1 MNTTPVP
8 SLQNRLLLILLSV
21 VTAVWLGAALFT
33 WWDASHE
40 IDELLDSHLAQ
51 AAALLVAQQ
60 THVDN
65 DDDDDVVDVPSL
77 HKYAP
82 AVAFQVFHLGI
93 LVMGSPNVGIKPM
106 ASQARGF
113 ATVRLAD
120 GDEWRVFAA
129 KGDHR
134 DVQVYVGEK
143 TRNRAEIVM
152 SVLRSLLLPLL
163 VTLPLLAGLL
173 WSSVRLALA
182 PLRRLSE
189 LLGQRQPQALSPF
202 ATQGVPAEMQPLM
215 AELNGLLARI
225 GHMVE
230 TERRF
235 TADAAHEL
243 RTPVAAIRAQAQVA
257 MGAGSDDAQ
266 RHLALQTT
274 LAGCDRA
281 TRVVEQLLALARL
294 ETPGNSAESARPVA
308 SDLSALTQS
317 VAATLAPLALARSQE
332 LELDAS
338 AGCRVL
344 GDEALLS
351 MLVRNLL
358 DNALR
363 YAPDGARIRVVVAPT
378 PEGVRL
384 DVQDSGA
391 GMAQADRQRLGERF
405 FRVLGQNQPGSG
417 LGWSI
422 VRRIAHVTGASVV
435 VQQSQA
441 LGGLQ
446 VSVDWPHPA
455 KMGGCH
461 LKNS

>member
-1 MNTTPVP
+1 M
-8 SLQNRLLLILLSV
+8 SV

-33 WWDASHE
+33 WWDARHE
-40 IDELLDSHLAQ
+40 LDELLDSHLAQ

-82 AVAFQVFHLGI
+82 AVAFQVFHLGK
-93 LVMGSPNVGIKPM
+93 LVMGSPNVGTKPM
-106 ASQARGF
+106 APLTRGF
-113 ATVRLAD
+113 STVRLAD
-120 GDEWRVFAA
+120 GDDWRVFAA
-129 KGDHR
+129 TGDHR
-134 DVQVYVGEK
+134 DVRVYVGEK

-163 VTLPLLAGLL
+163 VTLPLLAALL

-202 ATQGVPAEMQPLM
+202 NARGVPAEMQPLL

-243 RTPVAAIRAQAQVA
+243 RTPIAAIRAQAQVA
-257 MGAGSDDAQ
+257 MGAGTDDAQ
-266 RHLALQTT
+266 RQLALQTT

-281 TRVVEQLLALARL
+281 ARLVEQLLALARL
-294 ETPGNSAESARPVA
+294 ETQDTASPPRVPVE

-317 VAATLAPLALARSQE
+317 VAAMLAPRALARSQD
-332 LELDAS
+332 LELDAHAICKVS
-338 AGCRVL
+338 A
-344 GDEALLS
+344 DDALLS

-363 YAPDGARIRVVVAPT
+363 YAPDGARIRVVVAAT
-378 PEGVRL
+378 PGGVRL

-391 GMAQADRQRLGERF
+391 GMSDADIQRLGERF
-405 FRVLGQNQPGSG
+405 FRVLGQNSPGSG

-422 VRRIAHVTGASVV
+422 VRRIAQVTGASLV
-435 VQQSQA
+435 VQRSQA

-446 VSVDWPHPA
+446 VTVDWPEPA
-455 KMGGCH
+455 KIG
-461 LKNS
+461 

>member
-1 MNTTPVP
+1 MNTQPVP
-8 SLQNRLLLILLSV
+8 SLQNRLLLILMSV

-33 WWDASHE
+33 WWDARHE
-40 IDELLDSHLAQ
+40 LDELLDSHLAQ

-60 THVDN
+60 THIDN
-65 DDDDDVVDVPSL
+65 DDDDDVLDVRPM

-82 AVAFQVFHLGI
+82 AVAFQVFHLNV
-93 LVMGSPNVGIKPM
+93 LVMGSPNVGNKPM
-106 ASQARGF
+106 ATLERGF
-113 ATVRLAD
+113 TTVTLPD
-120 GDEWRVFAA
+120 GEAWRVFAA

-143 TRNRAEIVM
+143 IRNRTEIVL

-189 LLGQRQPQALSPF
+189 LLGQRQPRALSPF
-202 ATQGVPAEMQPLM
+202 AAQGVPAEMQPLI

-243 RTPVAAIRAQAQVA
+243 RTPIAAIRAQAQVA

-266 RHLALQTT
+266 RQLALQTT

-281 TRVVEQLLALARL
+281 ARLVEQLLALARL
-294 ETPGNSAESARPVA
+294 ETQDTNAQPAHPAV

-338 AGCRVL
+338 ADCQVP
-344 GDEALLS
+344 GDETLLS

-358 DNALR
+358 DNAMR
-363 YAPDGARIRVVVAPT
+363 YAPDGAHIRVVVAPSSH
-378 PEGVRL
+378 GVSL

-405 FRVLGQNQPGSG
+405 FRVLGQNQAGSG

-422 VRRIAHVTGASVV
+422 VRRIAQVTGATVA
-435 VQQSQA
+435 VQQSKA

-446 VSVDWPHPA
+446 VTVGWPRPA
-455 KMGGCH
+455 KIG
-461 LKNS
+461 

>member
-1 MNTTPVP
+1 MNNTPVP
-8 SLQNRLLLILLSV
+8 SLQNRLLLILMSV
-21 VTAVWLGAALFT
+21 VAAVWLGAALFT
-33 WWDASHE
+33 WWDARHE
-40 IDELLDSHLAQ
+40 LDELLDSHLAQ

-60 THVDN
+60 THIDN
-65 DDDDDVVDVPSL
+65 DDDDDVLDVQPL

-82 AVAFQVFHLGI
+82 AVAFQVFHLNV
-93 LVMGSPNVGIKPM
+93 LVMGSPNVGDKPM
-106 ASQARGF
+106 ASLERGF
-113 ATVRLAD
+113 TTVTLPD
-120 GDEWRVFAA
+120 GEAWRVFAA
-129 KGDHR
+129 KGDHS

-143 TRNRAEIVM
+143 IRNRTEIVM
-152 SVLRSLLLPLL
+152 AVLRSLLLPLL
-163 VTLPLLAGLL
+163 VTLPLLAALL

-182 PLRRLSE
+182 PLRQLSE

-202 ATQGVPAEMQPLM
+202 STQGVPAEMQPLM

-243 RTPVAAIRAQAQVA
+243 RTPIAAIRAQAQVA

-266 RHLALQTT
+266 RQLALQTT

-281 TRVVEQLLALARL
+281 TRLVEQLLALARL
-294 ETPGNSAESARPVA
+294 ETPDTSAQPVLAVA
-308 SDLSALTQS
+308 SDLSAVTQS

-338 AGCRVL
+338 AGCRVP
-344 GDEALLS
+344 GDETLLS

-363 YAPDGARIRVVVAPT
+363 YAPDGARIRVVVAQT
-378 PEGVRL
+378 PGGVRL

-391 GMAQADRQRLGERF
+391 GMAQADMQRLGERF

-422 VRRIAHVTGASVV
+422 VRRIAQVTGAAVSV
-435 VQQSQA
+435 QSSQA

-446 VSVDWPHPA
+446 VTVEWPRPA
-455 KMGGCH
+455 KIG
-461 LKNS
+461 